1 MTPQT
6 PADSARARQRKRATL
21 KTKPPGL
28 IKREQ
33 ELAAARRELKTIRG
47 TGVATRA
54 QARNAQTALDRAIAA
69 LKRQQDAA
77 RRAGRPT
84 S

>member
-1 MTPQT
+1 MPQT
-6 PADSARARQRKRATL
+6 PADSARARQRRR
-21 KTKPPGL
+21 TKPSGL
-28 IKREQ
+28 IKREK
-33 ELAAARRELKTIRG
+33 ELVTARRELRTIRG
-47 TGVATRA
+47 TGIATKAQVKHAQLILRRA
-54 QARNAQTALDRAIAA
+54 EGS

>member
-1 MTPQT
+1 MAKKQT
-6 PADSARARQRKRATL
+6 PKRKL
-21 KTKPPGL
+21 TKPRGL
-28 IKREQ
+28 VTRER
-33 ELAAARRELKTIRG
+33 ELVSARRELRTIRG
-47 TGVATRA
+47 TGIATKAQVKHAQLILRRA
-54 QARNAQTALDRAIAA
+54 EGS